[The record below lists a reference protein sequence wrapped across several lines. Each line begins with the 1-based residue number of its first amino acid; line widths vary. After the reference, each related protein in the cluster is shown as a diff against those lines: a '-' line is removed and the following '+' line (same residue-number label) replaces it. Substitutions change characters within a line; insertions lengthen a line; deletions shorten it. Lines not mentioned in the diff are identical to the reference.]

1 MPAQPVLL
9 PARRSPRLA
18 VIFGVFALEL
28 LLMLLL
34 QLPGVADFQKF
45 GFYDEGA
52 WLNLDRLF
60 AGGAVPTVDV
70 GYSYGMLPLML
81 SRVWFATLG
90 RTPWAFIGF
99 VTVCNLAA
107 AWGMAR
113 ILYAMGCSWRM
124 FIAACALLP
133 LAIMPN
139 AYSLMHPLE
148 MALIV
153 GALSF
158 QARNRYGWALA
169 LATLAVLSKPSMAY
183 VLGLILLLLS
193 WWLRKCWRVVIPP
206 AIAGIAAIGIS
217 VAAVGMKPAYANIL
231 PLTGGRSYR
240 EMNFGIFHAGKSFWL
255 HGGSLGD
262 VLHYYIFSPAF
273 FWLAATLMVW
283 SLGTAALLRLWHRPA
298 WHRRPADEGALGQGN
313 AESRRPGDPLLVT
326 IALLHAAF
334 VFVFYAWAG
343 SWTYYS
349 YLLVLGLLVG
359 LNGKRQR
366 LILLAF
372 VALGVL
378 GVMDRFFDARY
389 RWQGMTRSAE
399 AGNLWVYPD
408 VLDEARAVR
417 SLAQKQKTVYMV
429 NGALPMIWPE
439 AQTPPSWFIS
449 PGIPTEAEFKKTRVL
464 LAEAELVVLCL
475 DYDQNQEAWKWP
487 QFATERAQFEET
499 PVLLTKHFKVLS
511 RKSAMAK

>member
-1 MPAQPVLL
+1 MPAPDST
-9 PARRSPRLA
+9 ARRHPSLA
-18 VIFGVFALEL
+18 VIFAFFAVEL
-28 LLMLLL
+28 LLILLL
-34 QLPGVADFQKF
+34 QLPAVADFQKF

-60 AGGAVPTVDV
+60 AGGAIPTVDV

-81 SRVWFATLG
+81 SRAWFAALG

-99 VTVCNLAA
+99 VTACNLAA

-113 ILYAMGCSWRM
+113 ILRALGCSWRVLA
-124 FIAACALLP
+124 AACTLLP

-148 MALIV
+148 MALII

-183 VLGLILLLLS
+183 VLGLILLLLA
-193 WWLRKCWRVVIPP
+193 WWLRKCWKVVIPP
-206 AIAGIAAIGIS
+206 AIAGLVTIGIS
-217 VAAVGMKPAYANIL
+217 AVVAGMRPAYANIL

-255 HGGSLGD
+255 HGGSAGEM
-262 VLHYYIFSPAF
+262 LHYYLLSPAL
-273 FWLAATLMVW
+273 FWIAASLMVW
-283 SLGTAALLRLWHRPA
+283 GLGIVALVRL
-298 WHRRPADEGALGQGN
+298 WHRRPADERASSQDH
-313 AESRRPGDPLLVT
+313 AELPRPGDPLLVT

-359 LNGKRQR
+359 LSGKRQR
-366 LILLAF
+366 LILFAFAALA
-372 VALGVL
+372 VL
-378 GVMDRFFDARY
+378 GVMDRFFDSRY
-389 RWQGMTRSAE
+389 RWQGMTRSSE

-417 SLAQKQKTVYMV
+417 ELAQKKKTVYMV

-449 PGIPTEAEFKKTRVL
+449 PGIPTEAEFKKTRAM
-464 LAEAELVVLCL
+464 LAEADLVVLCL

-487 QFATERAQFEET
+487 QFAAERSQFDEA
-499 PVLLTKHFKVLS
+499 PVLLTKHFKVLG
-511 RKSAMAK
+511 RRTGGAAK